1 MPTACLECGLELEYD
16 FAACPRCG
24 WQPPAA
30 WSLDEEGDAPQ
41 GFKHSPV
48 MKKKPPLV
56 SRRVGFGFFD
66 FFMAFLSLRDRFVK

>member
-30 WSLDEEGDAPQ
+30 WSLDEVEEEPER
-41 GFKHSPV
+41 FKRSAV
-48 MKKKPPLV
+48 MKKNRLWL
-56 SRRVGFGFFD
+56 RVGWVLV
-66 FFMAFLSLRDRFVK
+66 FLIFLWRFYHYMTGS